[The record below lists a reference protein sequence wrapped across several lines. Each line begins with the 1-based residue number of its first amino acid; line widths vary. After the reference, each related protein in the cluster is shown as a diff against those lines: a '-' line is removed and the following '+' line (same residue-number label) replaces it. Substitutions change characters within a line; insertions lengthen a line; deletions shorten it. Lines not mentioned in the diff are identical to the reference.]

1 MRLYFNRFFRA
12 ARLDVSFYQ
21 EVAAEPLLLNQ
32 AWITV
37 LLYAMLA
44 SWGSFGRAGAVGSNI
59 GMISALIGWY
69 IWAFSSYF
77 IATRLFRAGSSETQ
91 RAERKAVIRAM
102 GFACAPGVIRLLG
115 MIPGLGIAVLVLS
128 SIWMIV
134 AATIA
139 IKAALNFENTARAA
153 GACII
158 GWIIGV
164 IAQGLLLLVLF
175 SVFGVTRS

>member
-1 MRLYFNRFFRA
+1 MRLYFIRFFRA
-12 ARLDVSFYQ
+12 ARLDASFYQ

-44 SWGSFGRAGAVGSNI
+44 SWGSFGRAGAIGSNI
-59 GMISALIGWY
+59 GMISTLVGWY
-69 IWAFSSYF
+69 LWAFSSYF
-77 IATRLFRAGSSETQ
+77 VATRLFRGGSAETQ
-91 RAERKAVIRAM
+91 RADRKAVIRGM

-115 MIPGLGIAVLVLS
+115 IIPGLGIAVLVLS

-139 IKAALNFENTARAA
+139 IKAALNFENTTHAA

-158 GWIIGV
+158 GWIIGA
-164 IAQGLLLLVLF
+164 IAQGLLMVVLF
-175 SVFGVTRS
+175 SVFGVS

>member
-1 MRLYFNRFFRA
+1 MRLYFKRFFQA
-12 ARLDVSFYQ
+12 ARLDVSLYQ
-21 EVAAEPLLLNQ
+21 EVVADPRLLNQ

-44 SWGSFGRAGAVGSNI
+44 AWGSFGRAGAVGSNI

-77 IATRLFRAGSSETQ
+77 IATRMLRGGSAEPQ
-91 RAERKAVIRAM
+91 RAERKAVIRSM
-102 GFACAPGVIRLLG
+102 GFACAPGVIQILG
-115 MIPGLGIAVLVLS
+115 IIPSLGIAVLLLS
-128 SIWMIV
+128 SIWMMV

-139 IKAALNFENTARAA
+139 IKEALNFESTARAA

-158 GWIIGV
+158 GWIIGAV
-164 IAQGLLLLVLF
+164 AQGLLLVVLF
-175 SVFGVTRS
+175 SVFGVPKT

>member
-12 ARLDVSFYQ
+12 ARLDMTFYQ
-21 EVAAEPLLLNQ
+21 EVVAEPLLLYQ

-44 SWGSFGRAGAVGSNI
+44 AWGNFGRAGAVGSNI

-77 IATRLFRAGSSETQ
+77 IATKFFGEGSAEAQ
-91 RAERKAVIRAM
+91 RADRKTVIRAM
-102 GFACAPGVIRLLG
+102 GFACAPGAIQILG
-115 MIPGLGIAVLVLS
+115 MIPGLGLAVLVLS

-134 AATIA
+134 AATKA
-139 IKAALNFENTARAA
+139 IKVALNIESTAHAA

-158 GWIIGV
+158 GWIIGA
-164 IAQGLLLLVLF
+164 IAQGLLLVSLF
-175 SVFGVTRS
+175 SVFGVK

>member
-1 MRLYFNRFFRA
+1 MRLYFNRIFRA
-12 ARLDVSFYQ
+12 ARLDVSLYQ
-21 EVAAEPLLLNQ
+21 EVVAEPALLNQ

-44 SWGSFGRAGAVGSNI
+44 AWGSFGRAGAVASNI

-77 IATRLFRAGSSETQ
+77 IATRFFGGGSAETQ
-91 RAERKAVIRAM
+91 RADRKAVIRAM

-134 AATIA
+134 AATIG
-139 IKAALNFENTARAA
+139 IKAALNFESTASAA

-158 GWIIGV
+158 GWVIGA
-164 IAQGLLLLVLF
+164 IAQGLLLVMLL
-175 SVFGVTRS
+175 SVFGVS

>member
-1 MRLYFNRFFRA
+1 MRQYVDRFFRA
-12 ARLDVSFYQ
+12 ARLDVSLYQ
-21 EVAAEPLLLNQ
+21 EVVAEPLLLNQ

-77 IATRLFRAGSSETQ
+77 IATRMFHAGSAETQ
-91 RAERKAVIRAM
+91 RADRKAVIRAM

-128 SIWMIV
+128 SVWMII

-139 IKAALNFENTARAA
+139 IKVALNFESTAHAA
-153 GACII
+153 GACIF
-158 GWIIGV
+158 GWIIGA
-164 IAQGLLLLVLF
+164 ITQGLLLVILF
-175 SVFGVTRS
+175 SVFGVS

>member
-1 MRLYFNRFFRA
+1 MRTYFIRFFRA
-12 ARLDVSFYQ
+12 ARLDVSLYQ
-21 EVAAEPLLLNQ
+21 EVVAEPLLLNQ

-44 SWGSFGRAGAVGSNI
+44 AWGSFGRAGAVGSNI

-77 IATRLFRAGSSETQ
+77 VATRFFKGGALEDQRAG
-91 RAERKAVIRAM
+91 RKAVIRAM

-115 MIPGLGIAVLVLS
+115 IIPGLGMAVLVLS
-128 SIWMIV
+128 SIWMIA
-134 AATIA
+134 AATMA
-139 IKAALNFENTARAA
+139 IKVALHFESTARAA

-158 GWIIGV
+158 GWIIGA
-164 IAQGLLLLVLF
+164 ITQGLILVLLF
-175 SVFGVTRS
+175 SVFGVS

>member
-1 MRLYFNRFFRA
+1 MRLYFDRFFRA

-37 LLYAMLA
+37 LLYAMFA
-44 SWGSFGRAGAVGSNI
+44 SWGNFGRAGAIGSNI

-77 IATRLFRAGSSETQ
+77 VAKRFFRGGASEAQ
-91 RAERKAVIRAM
+91 RAERKAVIRSM
-102 GFACAPGVIRLLG
+102 GFACAPGVTRILA

-139 IKAALNFENTARAA
+139 IKMALNFESSARAA

-158 GWIIGV
+158 GWIIGA
-164 IAQGLLLLVLF
+164 IAQGLLLVMLF
-175 SVFGVTRS
+175 SVFGVS

>member
-12 ARLDVSFYQ
+12 ARLDVSLYQ
-21 EVAAEPLLLNQ
+21 EVVAEPVLLNQ

-44 SWGSFGRAGAVGSNI
+44 AWGSFGRAGAVGSNI
-59 GMISALIGWY
+59 AMISALIGWY
-69 IWAFSSYF
+69 VWAFSSYF
-77 IATRLFRAGSSETQ
+77 IATRFLGGGSAENQ
-91 RAERKAVIRAM
+91 RVDRKAVIRAM
-102 GFACAPGVIRLLG
+102 GFACAPGVIRILG

-128 SIWMIV
+128 SIWMIA

-139 IKAALNFENTARAA
+139 IKAALNFESTAPAA

-158 GWIIGV
+158 GWIIGA
-164 IAQGLLLLVLF
+164 IAQGLLLFLLF
-175 SVFGVTRS
+175 SVFGVS